1 MPTLTEKEWECIR
14 VCVSNAPIPYDIR
27 EKKVPAAILQ
37 KIGKPIRIEA
47 EGMPNVKYDLT
58 QHLDMSHQNST
69 VKAFVTS
76 YSPEPEA
83 KPENKTEEKE
93 YESLEEALTG
103 E

>member
-1 MPTLTEKEWECIR
+1 MTTLTEKEWECIS

-47 EGMPNVKYDLT
+47 EGMPNVEYDLT
-58 QHLDMSHQNST
+58 QHLDMSQQNST
-69 VKAFVTS
+69 VKASVTS